1 MGAIV
6 ICDPYKHSMSVGA
19 FACSDRVVPYGN
31 EGVVVIVYWSENAC
45 SRTRVPQWQ
54 IYMSIRIERHAS
66 RHTAPLNAL
75 LLNHALEVCDAI
87 LRQLT
92 EKDLDVA
99 AVLVRCD
106 PHTLTYADVR

>member
-1 MGAIV
+1 M
-6 ICDPYKHSMSVGA
+6 
-19 FACSDRVVPYGN
+19 
-31 EGVVVIVYWSENAC
+31 YWSENAC